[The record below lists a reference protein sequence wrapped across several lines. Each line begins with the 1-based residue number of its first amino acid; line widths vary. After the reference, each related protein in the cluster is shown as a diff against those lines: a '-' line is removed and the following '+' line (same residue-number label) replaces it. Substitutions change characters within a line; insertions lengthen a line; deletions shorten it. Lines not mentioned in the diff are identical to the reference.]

1 MNLND
6 AFPSNYLKSDDLK
19 GREVKV
25 TIANYKMEKL
35 GDETKLVLF
44 FEGKD
49 KGMVCN
55 KTNANRIAHFY
66 GQNLDG
72 WKGKEILLGTELV
85 DFQGKTTEALRVK
98 GGSKPSSDDGAP
110 FDDSEIP
117 F

>member
-25 TIANYKMEKL
+25 TIADYKMEKL
-35 GDETKLVLF
+35 GDDDKLVLF

-55 KTNANRIAHFY
+55 KTNANRIALFY
-66 GQNLDG
+66 GSDLDA

-85 DFQGKTTEALRVK
+85 DFQGKSTLALRVK
-98 GGSKPSSDDGAP
+98 GGAKPSANESAP
-110 FDDSEIP
+110 FDDEP
-117 F
+117 GF